1 MKNPIRVIRRFLLR
15 RQREK
20 FAQQFILARAHLY
33 EIDGSEEGDHD
44 LDKHFLEDTLA
55 ASVAFDKIREYVEGW
70 D

>member
-1 MKNPIRVIRRFLLR
+1 MINLFKPIRRFFLR
-15 RQREK
+15 REREK

-44 LDKHFLEDTLA
+44 LNKHFLEDTLA